1 MIDKA
6 WFDLVVMGVGGVGIF
21 AVLRSKVETHHK
33 VLFGDHGELQF
44 NTKSECKDR
53 HADDLT
59 RLCLKITALK
69 EQINMYHNA
78 VNANTEMMSKI
89 LNRIME
95 TNGSRA
101 YDPKG

>member
-21 AVLRSKVETHHK
+21 AVLRSKVDTHHK

-44 NTKSECKDR
+44 HTKSECKDR

-59 RLCLKITALK
+59 RLCLKITAL
-69 EQINMYHNA
+69 ERQIDTYQKA
-78 VNANTEMMSKI
+78 VSSNTEMMSRI

-95 TNGSRA
+95 ANGNRS